1 MKQFK
6 INDEL
11 ISKIKKLIEDK
22 NRDKVLSILA
32 NIHYADLAEIFEL
45 LETTE
50 VIFLVKIFDKQKI
63 ADALAEIDED
73 LREII
78 LEKLSAKEIAEKIV
92 ELDTDDATDVIS
104 ELTEERQERVF
115 SQIKD
120 AELTDD
126 IKELLKYDE
135 DTAGGLMA
143 KELVSVNENLS
154 ISKCL
159 DEIRKQAKNV
169 TRVHSIYV
177 VDSKNRLKGRLS
189 LKDVVTAKSRS
200 KVRDIYIP
208 NVDYVTVDQNGEDV
222 AKIMSKYDLEAIP
235 VTNKG
240 KTLLGRITIDDI
252 VDLIKD
258 EAEKDYQLAAG
269 ISSEVEVNDS
279 IFQLT
284 KARLPWLF
292 LGLLGGLGSVFILK
306 DFEQIMNQPDLR
318 NLFFY
323 TPLIA
328 AMAGNVG
335 VQSSAIIV
343 QGLANDLV
351 KGSLLN
357 RLFKEVG
364 LSLINGFAL
373 SVILI
378 IFGQIVNQDL
388 FMSLTIAGSMMG
400 VIIIAALVGTFVP
413 IILDK
418 QGIDPAIATGPF
430 ITTANDI
437 FGIFLFF
444 YIAKISLGF
453 WWKKFLYFV
462 LVIHAEVK

>member
-1 MKQFK
+1 MSQFK

-11 ISKIKKLIEDK
+11 IDRIKKLILSEDK
-22 NRDKVLSILA
+22 SKVIEKLKDV
-32 NIHYADLAEIFEL
+32 HYADLAEIFEL
-45 LETTE
+45 LEISE
-50 VIFLVKIFDKQKI
+50 VVYIIKIFDKQKS
-63 ADALAEIDED
+63 ADALAELDED
-73 LREII
+73 IREGII
-78 LEKLSAKEIAEKIV
+78 ENLSEKEIAEKIE
-92 ELDTDDATDVIS
+92 ELDSDDATDIIS

-120 AELTDD
+120 SSLAED
-126 IKELLKYDE
+126 IKELLKYGE
-135 DTAGGLMA
+135 NTAGGLMA
-143 KELVSVNENLS
+143 KELVKVNENLS

-169 TRVHSIYV
+169 SRVHSIYV
-177 VDSKNRLKGRLS
+177 VDSGNKLKGRLS
-189 LKDVVTAKSRS
+189 LKDLVTAK
-200 KVRDIYIP
+200 VRTRVKDIYIP
-208 NVDYVTVDQNGEDV
+208 NVDYVHVNLEGEEV
-222 AKIMSKYDLEAIP
+222 AKVMSKYDLEAIP
-235 VTNKG
+235 VVNNRKI
-240 KTLLGRITIDDI
+240 LLGRITIDDI

-269 ISSEVEVNDS
+269 ISSEVEANDS

-292 LGLLGGLGSVFILK
+292 LGLLGGIGSVFILK
-306 DFEQIMNQPDLR
+306 DFEQIMNEPNLR

-351 KGSLLN
+351 KGSLLS
-357 RLFKEVG
+357 RLIKEVG
-364 LSLINGFAL
+364 LSLINGLAL
-373 SVILI
+373 ALILI
-378 IFGQIVNQDL
+378 VFGQIVNQEL
-388 FMSLTIAGSMMG
+388 IMSFTIAGSMMG
-400 VIIIAALVGTFVP
+400 VIVIAALVGTFIP

-444 YIAKISLGF
+444 YIAEIALAF
-453 WWKKFLYFV
+453 
-462 LVIHAEVK
+462 

>member
-1 MKQFK
+1 MRQFK
-6 INDEL
+6 VNDEL
-11 ISKIKKLIEDK
+11 IDNIKRLIAISDKEKLVK
-22 NRDKVLSILA
+22 NLNDL
-32 NIHYADLAEIFEL
+32 HYADLAEIFEL
-45 LETTE
+45 LEVKE
-50 VIFLVKIFDKQKI
+50 VIFLVKIFDKERI

-78 LEKLSAKEIAEKIV
+78 LENLSTKEIAEKIQ

-104 ELTEERQERVF
+104 ELSEDIQESVL

-120 AELTDD
+120 SELTDD
-126 IKELLKYDE
+126 IKELLKYKE

-143 KELVSVNENLS
+143 KELVKVSENLS
-154 ISKCL
+154 ITKCL

-169 TRVHSIYV
+169 SRVHSIYV
-177 VDSKNRLKGRLS
+177 VDSKNKLKGRLS
-189 LKDVVTAKSRS
+189 LKDVVTAKSGS
-200 KVRDIYIP
+200 KVKDIYIP
-208 NVDYVTVDQNGEDV
+208 KVDYVTADQEGEEV

-235 VTNKG
+235 VTNKR

-258 EAEKDYQLAAG
+258 EADKDYQLAAG
-269 ISSEVEVNDS
+269 ISSEVEANDS
-279 IFQLT
+279 ILQLS

-306 DFEQIMNQPDLR
+306 DFEQIMSEPDLR

-351 KGSLLN
+351 KGSLLS
-357 RLFKEVG
+357 RLLKEVS
-364 LSLINGFAL
+364 LSLINGLVLAI
-373 SVILI
+373 ILI

-400 VIIIAALVGTFVP
+400 VIIIAALVGTFIP

-453 WWKKFLYFV
+453 
-462 LVIHAEVK
+462 

>member
-6 INDEL
+6 IDDEL
-11 ISKIKKLIEDK
+11 ISKIKKLIEDN
-22 NRDKVLSILA
+22 NRDKLLSSLA
-32 NIHYADLAEIFEL
+32 DIHYADLAEIFEL

-208 NVDYVTVDQNGEDV
+208 NVDYVTVDQEGEDV

-235 VTNKG
+235 VTNKR

-388 FMSLTIAGSMMG
+388 SMSLTIAGSMMG

-453 WWKKFLYFV
+453 
-462 LVIHAEVK
+462 

>member
-1 MKQFK
+1 MRQFK
-6 INDEL
+6 VNDEL
-11 ISKIKKLIEDK
+11 IDNIKRLITISDKEKLEK
-22 NRDKVLSILA
+22 NLNDL
-32 NIHYADLAEIFEL
+32 HYADLAEIFEL
-45 LETTE
+45 LEVKE
-50 VIFLVKIFDKQKI
+50 VIFLVKIFDKERI

-78 LEKLSAKEIAEKIV
+78 LENLSTKEIAEKIQ

-104 ELTEERQERVF
+104 ELSEDIQESVL

-120 AELTDD
+120 SELTDD
-126 IKELLKYDE
+126 IKELLKYKE

-143 KELVSVNENLS
+143 KELVKVSENLS
-154 ISKCL
+154 ITKCL

-169 TRVHSIYV
+169 SRVHSIYV
-177 VDSKNRLKGRLS
+177 VDSKNKLKGRLS
-189 LKDVVTAKSRS
+189 LKDVVTAKSGS
-200 KVRDIYIP
+200 KVKDIYIP
-208 NVDYVTVDQNGEDV
+208 KVDYVTADQEGEEV

-235 VTNKG
+235 VTNKR

-258 EAEKDYQLAAG
+258 EADKDYQLAAG
-269 ISSEVEVNDS
+269 ISSEVEANDS
-279 IFQLT
+279 IFQLS

-306 DFEQIMNQPDLR
+306 DFEQIMSEPDLR

-351 KGSLLN
+351 KGSLLS
-357 RLFKEVG
+357 RLLKEVS
-364 LSLINGFAL
+364 LSLINGLVLAI
-373 SVILI
+373 ILV

-388 FMSLTIAGSMMG
+388 FLSLTIAGSMMG

-453 WWKKFLYFV
+453 
-462 LVIHAEVK
+462 

>member
-6 INDEL
+6 IDDEL
-11 ISKIKKLIEDK
+11 ISKIKKLIEDN
-22 NRDKVLSILA
+22 NRDKLLSSLA
-32 NIHYADLAEIFEL
+32 DIHYADLAEIFEL

-104 ELTEERQERVF
+104 ELTEERQKRVF

-208 NVDYVTVDQNGEDV
+208 NVDYVTVDQEGEDV

-235 VTNKG
+235 VTNKR

-351 KGSLLN
+351 KGSLIN

-388 FMSLTIAGSMMG
+388 SMSLTIAGSMMG

-453 WWKKFLYFV
+453 
-462 LVIHAEVK
+462 

>member
-1 MKQFK
+1 MSQFK

-11 ISKIKKLIEDK
+11 IDRIKKLILSEDK
-22 NRDKVLSILA
+22 SKVIEKLKDV
-32 NIHYADLAEIFEL
+32 HYADLAEIFEL
-45 LETTE
+45 LEISE
-50 VIFLVKIFDKQKI
+50 VVYIIKIFDKQKS
-63 ADALAEIDED
+63 ADALAELDED
-73 LREII
+73 IREGII
-78 LEKLSAKEIAEKIV
+78 ENLSEKEIAEKIE
-92 ELDTDDATDVIS
+92 ELDSDDATDIIS

-120 AELTDD
+120 SSLAED
-126 IKELLKYDE
+126 IKELLKYAE
-135 DTAGGLMA
+135 NTAGGLMA
-143 KELVSVNENLS
+143 KELVKVNENLS

-169 TRVHSIYV
+169 SRVHSIYV
-177 VDSKNRLKGRLS
+177 VDSGNKLKGRLS
-189 LKDVVTAKSRS
+189 LKDLVTAKARTRV
-200 KVRDIYIP
+200 KDIYIP
-208 NVDYVTVDQNGEDV
+208 NVDYVHVNLEGEEV
-222 AKIMSKYDLEAIP
+222 AKVMSKYDLEAIP
-235 VTNKG
+235 VVNNRKI
-240 KTLLGRITIDDI
+240 LLGRVTIDDI

-258 EAEKDYQLAAG
+258 EADKDYQLAAG
-269 ISSEVEVNDS
+269 ISSEVEANDS

-292 LGLLGGLGSVFILK
+292 LGLLGGIGSVFILK
-306 DFEQIMNQPDLR
+306 DFKEIMNHENLR
-318 NLFFY
+318 DLFFY

-351 KGSLLN
+351 KGSLLS
-357 RLFKEVG
+357 RLLKEVG
-364 LSLINGFAL
+364 LSLINGLAL
-373 SVILI
+373 ALILI
-378 IFGQIVNQDL
+378 VFGQIVNQEL
-388 FMSLTIAGSMMG
+388 IMSFTIAGSMMG
-400 VIIIAALVGTFVP
+400 VIVIAALVGTFIP

-444 YIAKISLGF
+444 YIAEIALGF
-453 WWKKFLYFV
+453 
-462 LVIHAEVK
+462 

>member
-11 ISKIKKLIEDK
+11 ISKIKKLIEDN
-22 NRDKVLSILA
+22 NRDKLLSSLA
-32 NIHYADLAEIFEL
+32 DIHYADLAEIFEL
-45 LETTE
+45 LGTTE

-159 DEIRKQAKNV
+159 DEIRKQAKSV

-208 NVDYVTVDQNGEDV
+208 NVDYVTVDQEGEDV

-235 VTNKG
+235 VTNKR

-453 WWKKFLYFV
+453 
-462 LVIHAEVK
+462 

>member
-1 MKQFK
+1 MSQFK

-11 ISKIKKLIEDK
+11 ISKIKRLIENDDK
-22 NRDKVLSILA
+22 ERLISIVSDF
-32 NIHYADLAEIFEL
+32 HYADLAEVFEL
-45 LETTE
+45 IEINE
-50 VIFLVKIFDKQKI
+50 IVFLFKIFDKQKI

-73 LREII
+73 LREAV
-78 LEKLSAKEIAEKIV
+78 LEKLSAKEIAEKIE
-92 ELDTDDATDVIS
+92 ELDTDDAADVIS
-104 ELTEERQERVF
+104 ELTQERQERVF

-120 AELTDD
+120 SELTTD

-143 KELVSVNENLS
+143 KELIKVNEDLS
-154 ISKCL
+154 ISKCI
-159 DEIRKQAKNV
+159 DEIRKQAKDV

-177 VDSKNRLKGRLS
+177 VDSKNKLKGRLS
-189 LKDVVTAKSRS
+189 LKDVVTAKPRS
-200 KVRDIYIP
+200 KVKDIFIP
-208 NVDYVTVDQNGEDV
+208 NVDYVTVDQDGEEV

-235 VTNKG
+235 VTNKR

-258 EAEKDYQLAAG
+258 EADKDYQLAAG

-306 DFEQIMNQPDLR
+306 DFEQIMSQPNLR

-351 KGSLLN
+351 KGSLLK
-357 RLFKEVG
+357 RLFKEIG

-373 SVILI
+373 SIILI

-388 FMSLTIAGSMMG
+388 YLSITIAGSMMG
-400 VIIIAALVGTFVP
+400 VIVIAALVGTFVP
-413 IILDK
+413 IILDR

-444 YIAKISLGF
+444 YIAKAVLGF
-453 WWKKFLYFV
+453 
-462 LVIHAEVK
+462 